1 MRVRRPL
8 LFVTWGLV
16 LLIGYGAMWL
26 SVRGQHPFHGPAWQ
40 TLLLSFLLLLIAL
53 VVTAQIVDW
62 AASGVGGRSEV
73 QRGIFALAVV
83 AGYAAL
89 LIEKTAMASAG
100 ASRPVQAVLG
110 ATAPML
116 AAGLVF
122 VATFRS
128 RRPAELGPARSGPLA
143 ARRGGRR
150 RVGRPGDHLRGLR
163 AGRRRWRPADGRHRA
178 PAAPVM
184 SEAELDQAIHVPA
197 RLRIMV
203 TLASLPDGDDL
214 SFTRLQDLIG
224 LTPGNLITHLRKLE
238 DTGYITTQR
247 NGSGVTAR
255 TAVALTSGGRA
266 ALDRYSTVL
275 RELLDS
281 ASPR

>member
-1 MRVRRPL
+1 MSEEAGTRNVPESAAGVGMDAQGAAVIMQQARERAGSELRVRRPL

-122 VATFRS
+122 VATS
-128 RRPAELGPARSGPLA
+128 AVA
-143 ARRGGRR
+143 AR
-150 RVGRPGDHLRGLR
+150 LN
-163 AGRRRWRPADGRHRA
+163 W
-178 PAAPVM
+178 
-184 SEAELDQAIHVPA
+184 A
-197 RLRIMV
+197 RL
-203 TLASLPDGDDL
+203 TL
-214 SFTRLQDLIG
+214 G
-224 LTPGNLITHLRKLE
+224 LWLL
-238 DTGYITTQR
+238 
-247 NGSGVTAR
+247 
-255 TAVALTSGGRA
+255 AVAAGGA
-266 ALDRYSTVL
+266 WGGPVTTFAVCALAGGGGVL
-275 RELLDS
+275 LMAIIE
-281 ASPR
+281 PRLRRS

>member
-1 MRVRRPL
+1 MTEEAGTRNVPESAAAVGMDAQGAAVIMQQARERAGSELRVRRPL

-62 AASGVGGRSEV
+62 AASGVGGRSQV

-100 ASRPVQAVLG
+100 ASLLVQAVLG

-122 VATFRS
+122 VATS
-128 RRPAELGPARSGPLA
+128 A
-143 ARRGGRR
+143 
-150 RVGRPGDHLRGLR
+150 
-163 AGRRRWRPADGRHRA
+163 
-178 PAAPVM
+178 
-184 SEAELDQAIHVPA
+184 
-197 RLRIMV
+197 
-203 TLASLPDGDDL
+203 
-214 SFTRLQDLIG
+214 
-224 LTPGNLITHLRKLE
+224 
-238 DTGYITTQR
+238 
-247 NGSGVTAR
+247 VTAR
-255 TAVALTSGGRA
+255 LNWARLALGLWLLAVAAGGAWSGPVTTFAVCALAGGGGVLLMA
-266 ALDRYSTVL
+266 AIEPRL
-275 RELLDS
+275 RRS
-281 ASPR
+281 